1 MALLHLLQDIAAHRH
16 TKYKLGIAI
25 VDHSIR
31 PESKDEV
38 LWLRNQVDALGL
50 SFYTTAFDVPALSKD
65 LKLSEET
72 VGRRV
77 RYQWLNEIA
86 QSEGYDY
93 IAVAHHKDDQ
103 AESILAHLIR
113 GTGLNGLT
121 GMAVVSNDYDIPVIR
136 PLLDVTKAELLADL
150 ADRKLTYCIDSTND
164 DIRYQ
169 RNRIR
174 HRIIPELESINPNV
188 VDAIARLGSS
198 VSEDLAVISNLTV
211 QAFERLVTID
221 KNEMCLSRKALRKEP
236 VAIQRRL
243 WQRLMSSIDSDIM
256 LTTAHQEQLLDIVN
270 TGEGKTFTIKSIK
283 VTAQCDTD
291 LARAIDDSVDVSFD
305 FISCSSYGSGT
316 TSTGVVRI
324 LKDLDRSVEGK
335 HVLVVEDIVDTGTT
349 LHYLLE
355 NLHARGAKSV
365 RLAALLNKPERRK
378 MDVEVDYVGFIIP
391 DYFVIGYGLD
401 YAEKYRHLPYIGIL
415 KEEMYQN

>member
-16 TKYKLGIAI
+16 TKYKLGIAV

-38 LWLRNQVDALGL
+38 LWLQNQVDALGL
-50 SFYTTAFDVPALSKD
+50 SFYTTTFDVPTLSKD

-72 VGRRV
+72 VGRQV

-93 IAVAHHKDDQ
+93 ISVAHHKDDQ

-136 PLLDVTKAELLADL
+136 PLLDVTKEELLAYL

-174 HRIIPELESINPNV
+174 HRIIPELEAINPAV
-188 VDAIARLGSS
+188 VDAIVRLGSS
-198 VSEDLAVISNLTV
+198 VNEDVMVISDLTSRT
-211 QAFERLVTID
+211 FDKLVSID
-221 KNEMCLSRKALRKEP
+221 DDEVRISRRALRQEP
-236 VAIQRRL
+236 LAIQRRL
-243 WQRLMSSIDSDIM
+243 WQRLVSTIDSD
-256 LTTAHQEQLLDIVN
+256 LTLTSAHQEQLLDIVN
-270 TGEGKTFTIKSIK
+270 TGEKKTFTIKSIK
-283 VTAQCDTD
+283 VIAQCDT
-291 LARAIDDSVDVSFD
+291 IKVY
-305 FISCSSYGSGT
+305 C
-316 TSTGVVRI
+316 
-324 LKDLDRSVEGK
+324 K
-335 HVLVVEDIVDTGTT
+335 H
-349 LHYLLE
+349 
-355 NLHARGAKSV
+355 
-365 RLAALLNKPERRK
+365 
-378 MDVEVDYVGFIIP
+378 
-391 DYFVIGYGLD
+391 
-401 YAEKYRHLPYIGIL
+401 
-415 KEEMYQN
+415 